1 MINVTGTLINLYQV
15 CKRETWLHAN
25 GIRMEHTSDVVTS
38 YPNRAAR
45 YEEVRIGGSVIDF
58 YDPKEKVIHEI
69 KKSTSKEEAYIWQ
82 VKYYLLLFEREGIAD
97 VVGMLEYP
105 LLRETMRVELEEG
118 DREILRQMEVEIRQL
133 IGEEACPPAL
143 SKGKCGACSYYEFT
157 PVDEEGQEGQ
167 PRYIPI
173 ETVDNLFVFGSLD
186 TNSMMY
192 NFLGKHQVAVHF
204 FDYYEHYTGS
214 FMPKDYLLSGKMQIA
229 QMKHHI
235 RQEKRMAIARSF
247 IDGAAFNMLKNLRY
261 YTNRGKDT
269 RQQIERIEAYIP
281 LIATATDIPMLMGIE
296 GNIRQTYY
304 EAFDTIIDGF
314 SMGNRTKMPP
324 SNEVNAMISF
334 ANSMCYSLCLDA
346 IYHTQLNPTISFL
359 HEPGERRY
367 SLALDMAEIFKPI
380 LADRLIF
387 SMFNRKQ
394 LRESDFDQHLNRCLL
409 KQSSMKKVA
418 QEWEER
424 TKETIKHRKLGR
436 SVSYRHL
443 I

>member
-1 MINVTGTLINLYQV
+1 M
-15 CKRETWLHAN
+15 KRT
-25 GIRMEHTSDVVTS
+25 
-38 YPNRAAR
+38 
-45 YEEVRIGGSVIDF
+45 
-58 YDPKEKVIHEI
+58 
-69 KKSTSKEEAYIWQ
+69 
-82 VKYYLLLFEREGIAD
+82 YYLFNPGR
-97 VVGMLEYP
+97 
-105 LLRETMRVELEEG
+105 
-118 DREILRQMEVEIRQL
+118 
-133 IGEEACPPAL
+133 L
-143 SKGKCGACSYYEFT
+143 SRKDNTLKFT

-409 KQSSMKKVA
+409 KQASCFKTFYGKMQPILFLSDSGMRLPLCFSFRWWRKQNVRLCWRWLLPIINRFPGISGIWAYWIWKIG
-418 QEWEER
+418 
-424 TKETIKHRKLGR
+424 KTIILSYMPGDSNSGVKMLWVFCR
-436 SVSYRHL
+436 S
-443 I
+443 